1 MSTLYLVPTPLGN
14 LEDITL
20 RALRVLRRVNII
32 AAEDTRT
39 ARRLLGH
46 FEIGGR
52 LISYHNYSG
61 SSQTEQILQALAED
75 DVALISEAGTP
86 LLSDPGFELVQAAIQ
101 QGHAIVS
108 LPGPSAITTALVA
121 SGLPPHPFLFAGF
134 LPRKATDRRRLLTD
148 LSAQTATL
156 LVFESPHRLQEAL
169 ADLVE
174 IFGAERPVAVCREMT
189 KLHEEVWRG
198 NLAGARQEWTDRE
211 PRGEFTLVI
220 GGATAPETVW
230 SKMKLEAALAQ
241 ALAAGLSPKDAVQ
254 QVKAESGWP
263 KRKIYALVQKVQ
275 QTKA

>member
-20 RALRVLRRVNII
+20 RALRVLREVNVI

-39 ARRLLGH
+39 ARRLLSH
-46 FEIGGR
+46 FELKGR
-52 LISYHNYSG
+52 LISYHEHSG
-61 SSQTEQILQALAED
+61 AGQTGQILQALAED

-86 LLSDPGFELVQAAIQ
+86 LLSDPGFELVQTALEY
-101 QGHAIVS
+101 GHAVVS

-134 LPRKATDRRRLLTD
+134 LPRKATDRRSFLSD
-148 LSAQTATL
+148 LAAQTATL
-156 LVFESPHRLQEAL
+156 IVFESPHRLRQAL

-174 IFGAERPVAVCREMT
+174 IFGPVRSVAVCREMT

-198 NLAGARQEWTDRE
+198 DLAGALQEWTERE

-230 SKMKLEAALAQ
+230 SEAKLEAALAQ
-241 ALAAGLSPKDAVQ
+241 AMAAGLSAKDAVQ
-254 QVKAESGWP
+254 QVKADSGWP

-275 QTKA
+275 SAEA